1 VLPMRQNVQT
11 RGGARKGFSQARNSH
26 PQSLDFAAEG
36 QGQSVPRRI
45 RKRAHFARVS

>member
-11 RGGARKGFSQARNSH
+11 RGGARKGFSQARNVLRR
-26 PQSLDFAAEG
+26 SLDFAAES
-36 QGQSVPRRI
+36 QGQSAPRRI